1 LHLAEKFG
9 NNIARCRAMT
19 CGSRR
24 WPTWPASHLRLEQ
37 LPAAA
42 LPEDLAMSSQPDRM
56 LRPAEV
62 ATLLN
67 VSDRTLSRFAA
78 KSDFPRPIRVGKHRR
93 YSLAAVEAWIARTA
107 NGGAR

>member
-1 LHLAEKFG
+1 MADL
-9 NNIARCRAMT
+9 ARCRF
-19 CGSRR
+19 CG
-24 WPTWPASHLRLEQ
+24 WNL

-42 LPEDLAMSSQPDRM
+42 LPEDFAMTARPDRM

-78 KSDFPRPIRVGKHRR
+78 KSDFPRAIRVGKHRR
-93 YSLAAVEAWIARTA
+93 YSLAAIQAWIAK

>member
-1 LHLAEKFG
+1 VSF
-9 NNIARCRAMT
+9 
-19 CGSRR
+19 
-24 WPTWPASHLRLEQ
+24 PRLVF
-37 LPAAA
+37 PVAA
-42 LPEDLAMSSQPDRM
+42 LTEDFAMSSQPDRM

-62 ATLLN
+62 ATLLH

-93 YSLAAVEAWIARTA
+93 YSLAAVEAWITRSA